1 MISVCIPVYNFKIG
15 DLLTQLVFLLQRA
28 EIEYEILIVE
38 DASETS
44 FSENN
49 LKVAE
54 SCSARYIYLNE
65 NIGRSAIRNYL
76 CKEAQYPNLL
86 FLDCD
91 SLIITDDFISNYS
104 SYLNKNKV
112 VYGGTKYHAQKPEKK
127 YLLHWN
133 YGRKREIKPVTVRNK
148 YPSQYFKT
156 NNFLI
161 PKTILINHPFNEQ
174 LKGYG
179 HEDTL
184 MGVELSQFNIPVYHI
199 DNAVLHAGLE
209 TNEQFV
215 LKTQESIRN
224 LLIIREEFG
233 LHGIN
238 RHFKLLDVFS
248 KIQNL
253 NLVNVLSIVYKL
265 SQPLLLF
272 LLKNFY
278 LMKVF
283 DFYKLGFLCSI
294 YKKSTALSN
303 DAFSVK

>member
-1 MISVCIPVYNFKIG
+1 MISVCIPVYNFKIV
-15 DLLTQLVFLLQRA
+15 DLLNQLVFLLQRA
-28 EIEYEILIVE
+28 EIEYEIIVAE
-38 DASETS
+38 DASETC

-54 SCSARYIYLNE
+54 SCSARYINLNE

-76 CKEAQYPNLL
+76 CKEAKYPNLL

-91 SLIITDDFISNYS
+91 SVIITDDFISNYTN
-104 SYLNKNKV
+104 YLNKNMV
-112 VYGGTKYHAQKPEKK
+112 VYGGTKYYAQKPETK

-133 YGRKREIKPVTVRNK
+133 YGKKREIKPVTVRNK
-148 YPSQYFKT
+148 YPAQYFKT
-156 NNFLI
+156 NNFII

-199 DNAVLHAGLE
+199 DNPVLHAGLE

-215 LKTQESIRN
+215 FKTQESIRN
-224 LLIIREEFG
+224 LLIIKEKFG
-233 LHGIN
+233 IQGIN
-238 RHFKLLDVFS
+238 RHFKILDVFS
-248 KIQNL
+248 KVQKL
-253 NLVNVLSIVYKL
+253 NLVSVLSIVFKL
-265 SQPLLLF
+265 SRPLLLF
-272 LLKNFY
+272 LVKNFY
-278 LMKVF
+278 LMKVL
-283 DFYKLGFLCSI
+283 DFYKLGFLCFI

-303 DAFSVK
+303 DAFSIK